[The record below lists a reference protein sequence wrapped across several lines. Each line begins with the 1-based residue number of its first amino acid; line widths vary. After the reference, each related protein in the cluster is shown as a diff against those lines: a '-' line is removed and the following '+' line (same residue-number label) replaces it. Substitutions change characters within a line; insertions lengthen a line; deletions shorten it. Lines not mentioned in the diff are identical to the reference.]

1 MWRGTGTSYGNVSSR
16 ENWSPCST
24 ITKHWRL
31 TLPFSKAYSKVSTFY
46 LNHAQIQ
53 KTRVSPLPH
62 PPLKNY
68 KILVVNYQKQ
78 FLHPLKTILFS
89 LSQPLEK
96 FCGSAHVNTL
106 SSNNGLND
114 EQIMMSTRFLAAN
127 KDQEFDQLKLALAWN
142 RIDIAKS
149 EIFTEDKIWPVLTL
163 LIIASIIYVPIK
175 KNPIR

>member
-1 MWRGTGTSYGNVSSR
+1 M
-16 ENWSPCST
+16 
-24 ITKHWRL
+24 TKNNFCTPW
-31 TLPFSKAYSKVSTFY
+31 
-46 LNHAQIQ
+46 
-53 KTRVSPLPH
+53 
-62 PPLKNY
+62 
-68 KILVVNYQKQ
+68 KQ
-78 FLHPLKTILFS
+78 FFS
-89 LSQPLEK
+89 LFPTLEK
-96 FCGSAHVNTL
+96 FCGSTHVNTF

-114 EQIMMSTRFLAAN
+114 EWIMMSTRFLAAN

>member
-1 MWRGTGTSYGNVSSR
+1 MEGYWNILR
-16 ENWSPCST
+16 ECVYERELVTVFDYHKTLEIDVAILKSLLKGKHILLEPCT
-24 ITKHWRL
+24 DLENPGVTPP
-31 TLPFSKAYSKVSTFY
+31 PFWKMQT
-46 LNHAQIQ
+46 
-53 KTRVSPLPH
+53 
-62 PPLKNY
+62 Y
-68 KILVVNYQKQ
+68 KILIVNYQKQ
-78 FLHPLKTILFS
+78 FLHPLKTIFFS

-114 EQIMMSTRFLAAN
+114 EWIMMSTRFLAAN

-175 KNPIR
+175 KIQ

>member
-1 MWRGTGTSYGNVSSR
+1 M
-16 ENWSPCST
+16 
-24 ITKHWRL
+24 
-31 TLPFSKAYSKVSTFY
+31 
-46 LNHAQIQ
+46 
-53 KTRVSPLPH
+53 
-62 PPLKNY
+62 
-68 KILVVNYQKQ
+68 
-78 FLHPLKTILFS
+78 HPLKTILFS

-96 FCGSAHVNTL
+96 FCGSAHENTL

-114 EQIMMSTRFLAAN
+114 EWIMMSTSFLAAN

-175 KNPIR
+175 KKSNKIKLSNWFFTGLQLYDDLFFVFFYCTRSMLKEFKVIFNVWRHIHVYNFY

>member
-1 MWRGTGTSYGNVSSR
+1 MQT
-16 ENWSPCST
+16 
-24 ITKHWRL
+24 
-31 TLPFSKAYSKVSTFY
+31 
-46 LNHAQIQ
+46 
-53 KTRVSPLPH
+53 
-62 PPLKNY
+62 Y
-68 KILVVNYQKQ
+68 KILIVNYQKQ
-78 FLHPLKTILFS
+78 FLHPLKTIFFS
-89 LSQPLEK
+89 LSQPIEK

-114 EQIMMSTRFLAAN
+114 EWIMMSTRFLAAN

>member
-1 MWRGTGTSYGNVSSR
+1 MQTN
-16 ENWSPCST
+16 
-24 ITKHWRL
+24 
-31 TLPFSKAYSKVSTFY
+31 
-46 LNHAQIQ
+46 
-53 KTRVSPLPH
+53 
-62 PPLKNY
+62 
-68 KILVVNYQKQ
+68 KILIVNYQKQ

-114 EQIMMSTRFLAAN
+114 EWIMMSTSFLAAN